1 MRVHS
6 SLSIQTQQILIAVA
20 SKNFFLCLGPTTLF
34 VLKKI
39 RDTRHSIQ
47 KMTTRTIIF
56 FIGLRGNAY
65 TDRWSNVNFIQE
77 NDRIIFLHVMK
88 PSINIS
94 LFEYRSPIILDLH
107 HQKLEVA
114 DLVTPAMSDGSERK
128 FEVCVLETSRDIGEA
143 ILHYLA
149 TELVDEIDYSSTF
162 LVLGRMNG
170 TLDGSPSETSIF
182 SAKKQT
188 LSNYMARFC
197 PISTI
202 VVDMIDYSNLT
213 MLASDSV
220 SSAYLGLSDFAEN
233 VRTVIIVID
242 ISSKESVFE
251 DVSIVEY
258 ALKYILRPTDRVKLI
273 TFFRSMTEFN
283 RKLSDISVC
292 EDKLRG
298 FLIERPK
305 ETVPLTSLILH
316 LATRREHMA
325 TINKERREQI
335 SDAVNQFEADFVIVR
350 ELGDS
355 RERSSLSYFQRIRA
369 SSETVSGCSL
379 AVI

>member
-1 MRVHS
+1 
-6 SLSIQTQQILIAVA
+6 
-20 SKNFFLCLGPTTLF
+20 
-34 VLKKI
+34 
-39 RDTRHSIQ
+39 
-47 KMTTRTIIF
+47 MTTRTIIF
-56 FIGLRGNAY
+56 LIGLRGNVY
-65 TDRWSNVNFIQE
+65 TEAAVRWSNVNFIQE

-188 LSNYMARFC
+188 LSNHMARFC

-258 ALKYILRPTDRVKLI
+258 ALEYILRPTDRVKLI

-292 EDKLRG
+292 
-298 FLIERPK
+298 
-305 ETVPLTSLILH
+305 
-316 LATRREHMA
+316 
-325 TINKERREQI
+325 
-335 SDAVNQFEADFVIVR
+335 
-350 ELGDS
+350 
-355 RERSSLSYFQRIRA
+355 
-369 SSETVSGCSL
+369 
-379 AVI
+379 

>member
-1 MRVHS
+1 
-6 SLSIQTQQILIAVA
+6 
-20 SKNFFLCLGPTTLF
+20 
-34 VLKKI
+34 
-39 RDTRHSIQ
+39 
-47 KMTTRTIIF
+47 MTTRTIIF
-56 FIGLRGNAY
+56 LIGLRGNVY
-65 TDRWSNVNFIQE
+65 TEAAVRWSNVNFIQE

-88 PSINIS
+88 LSINIS

-242 ISSKESVFE
+242 ISLKESVFE

-316 LATRREHMA
+316 LATRREHVA

-350 ELGDS
+350 EPGDS
-355 RERSSLSYFQRIRA
+355 RERSSLSYFQRIRRYWKRSYTYQSVGA
-369 SSETVSGCSL
+369 LNFNAPVCLVRNNNLLRLGRNNNNNNYIDNISKLDNDQRYIS
-379 AVI
+379 

>member
-1 MRVHS
+1 
-6 SLSIQTQQILIAVA
+6 
-20 SKNFFLCLGPTTLF
+20 
-34 VLKKI
+34 
-39 RDTRHSIQ
+39 
-47 KMTTRTIIF
+47 MTTRTIIF
-56 FIGLRGNAY
+56 LIGLRGNVY
-65 TDRWSNVNFIQE
+65 TEAAVRWSNVNFIQE

-88 PSINIS
+88 RSINIS

-143 ILHYLA
+143 ILQYLT

-182 SAKKQT
+182 GAKKQT

-197 PISTI
+197 PTSTI

-355 RERSSLSYFQRIRA
+355 RERSSLSYFQRIRRYWKRSYTYQSMEA
-369 SSETVSGCSL
+369 LNFNAPVCLVRNNNLLRLGRNNNNNNYIDNISKLDNDQRYIS
-379 AVI
+379 

>member
-1 MRVHS
+1 
-6 SLSIQTQQILIAVA
+6 
-20 SKNFFLCLGPTTLF
+20 
-34 VLKKI
+34 
-39 RDTRHSIQ
+39 
-47 KMTTRTIIF
+47 MTTRTIIF
-56 FIGLRGNAY
+56 LIGLRGNVY
-65 TDRWSNVNFIQE
+65 TEAAVRWSNVNFIQE
-77 NDRIIFLHVMK
+77 KDRIIFLHVMK
-88 PSINIS
+88 LSINIS

-350 ELGDS
+350 EPGDS
-355 RERSSLSYFQRIRA
+355 RERSSLSYFQRIRRYWKRSYTHQSVGA
-369 SSETVSGCSL
+369 LNFNAPVCLVRNNNLLRLGRNNNNNNYIDNISKLDNDQRYIS
-379 AVI
+379 

>member
-1 MRVHS
+1 
-6 SLSIQTQQILIAVA
+6 
-20 SKNFFLCLGPTTLF
+20 
-34 VLKKI
+34 
-39 RDTRHSIQ
+39 
-47 KMTTRTIIF
+47 MTTRTIIF
-56 FIGLRGNAY
+56 LIGLRGNVY
-65 TDRWSNVNFIQE
+65 TEAAVRWSNVNFIQE

-258 ALKYILRPTDRVKLI
+258 ALEYILRPTDRVKLI

-316 LATRREHMA
+316 LATRREHVA

-350 ELGDS
+350 EPGDS
-355 RERSSLSYFQRIRA
+355 RERSSLSYFQRIRRYWKRSYTHQSVGA
-369 SSETVSGCSL
+369 LNFNAPVCLVRNNNLLRLGRNNNNNNYIDNISKLDNDQRYIS
-379 AVI
+379 

>member
-1 MRVHS
+1 
-6 SLSIQTQQILIAVA
+6 
-20 SKNFFLCLGPTTLF
+20 
-34 VLKKI
+34 
-39 RDTRHSIQ
+39 
-47 KMTTRTIIF
+47 MTTRTIIF
-56 FIGLRGNAY
+56 LIGLRGNVY
-65 TDRWSNVNFIQE
+65 TEAAVRWSNVNFIQE
-77 NDRIIFLHVMK
+77 KDRIIFLHVMK
-88 PSINIS
+88 LSINIS

-242 ISSKESVFE
+242 ISLKESVFE

-355 RERSSLSYFQRIRA
+355 RERSSLSYFQRIRRYWKRSYTHQSVGA
-369 SSETVSGCSL
+369 LNFNAPVCLVRNNNLLRLGRNNNNNNYIDNISKLDNDQRYIS
-379 AVI
+379 

>member
-1 MRVHS
+1 
-6 SLSIQTQQILIAVA
+6 
-20 SKNFFLCLGPTTLF
+20 
-34 VLKKI
+34 
-39 RDTRHSIQ
+39 
-47 KMTTRTIIF
+47 MTTRTIIF
-56 FIGLRGNAY
+56 LIGLRGNVY
-65 TDRWSNVNFIQE
+65 TEAAVRWSNVNFIQE
-77 NDRIIFLHVMK
+77 KDRIIFLHVMK
-88 PSINIS
+88 LSINIS

-242 ISSKESVFE
+242 ISLKESVFE

-316 LATRREHMA
+316 LATRREHVA

-350 ELGDS
+350 EPGDS
-355 RERSSLSYFQRIRA
+355 RERSSLSYFQRIRRYWKRSYTHQSVGA
-369 SSETVSGCSL
+369 LNFNAPVCLVRNNNLLRLGRNNNNNNYIDNISKLDNDQRYIS
-379 AVI
+379 

>member
-1 MRVHS
+1 
-6 SLSIQTQQILIAVA
+6 
-20 SKNFFLCLGPTTLF
+20 
-34 VLKKI
+34 
-39 RDTRHSIQ
+39 
-47 KMTTRTIIF
+47 MTTRTIIF
-56 FIGLRGNAY
+56 LIGLRGNVY
-65 TDRWSNVNFIQE
+65 TEAAVRWSNVNFIQE
-77 NDRIIFLHVMK
+77 KDRIIFLHVMK
-88 PSINIS
+88 LSINIS

-242 ISSKESVFE
+242 ISLKESVFE

-316 LATRREHMA
+316 LATRREHVA

-350 ELGDS
+350 EPGDS
-355 RERSSLSYFQRIRA
+355 RERSSLSYFQRIRRYWKRSYTYQSMEA
-369 SSETVSGCSL
+369 LNFNAPVCVVRNNNLLRLGRNNNNNNYIDNISKLDNDQRYIS
-379 AVI
+379 

>member
-1 MRVHS
+1 
-6 SLSIQTQQILIAVA
+6 
-20 SKNFFLCLGPTTLF
+20 
-34 VLKKI
+34 
-39 RDTRHSIQ
+39 
-47 KMTTRTIIF
+47 MTTRTIIF
-56 FIGLRGNAY
+56 LIGLRGNVY
-65 TDRWSNVNFIQE
+65 TEAAVRWSNVNFIQE
-77 NDRIIFLHVMK
+77 KDRIIFLHVMK
-88 PSINIS
+88 LSINIS

-242 ISSKESVFE
+242 ISLKESVFE

-316 LATRREHMA
+316 LATRREHVA

-355 RERSSLSYFQRIRA
+355 RERSSLSYFQRIRRYWKRSYTYQSMEA
-369 SSETVSGCSL
+369 LNFNAPVCVVRNNNLLRLGRNNNNNNYIDNISKLDNDQRYIS
-379 AVI
+379 

>member
-1 MRVHS
+1 
-6 SLSIQTQQILIAVA
+6 
-20 SKNFFLCLGPTTLF
+20 
-34 VLKKI
+34 
-39 RDTRHSIQ
+39 
-47 KMTTRTIIF
+47 MTTRTIIF
-56 FIGLRGNAY
+56 LIGLRGNVY
-65 TDRWSNVNFIQE
+65 TEAAVRWSNVNFIQE

-88 PSINIS
+88 TSINIS

-258 ALKYILRPTDRVKLI
+258 ALEYILRPTDRVKLI

-316 LATRREHMA
+316 LATRREHVA

-355 RERSSLSYFQRIRA
+355 RERSSLSYFQRIRRYWKRSYTYQSMEA
-369 SSETVSGCSL
+369 LNFNAPVCVVRNNNLLRLGRNNNNNNYIDNISKLDNDQRYIS
-379 AVI
+379 

>member
-1 MRVHS
+1 
-6 SLSIQTQQILIAVA
+6 
-20 SKNFFLCLGPTTLF
+20 
-34 VLKKI
+34 
-39 RDTRHSIQ
+39 
-47 KMTTRTIIF
+47 MTTRTIIF
-56 FIGLRGNAY
+56 LIGLRGNVY
-65 TDRWSNVNFIQE
+65 TEAAVRWSNVNFIQE

-88 PSINIS
+88 TSINIS

-114 DLVTPAMSDGSERK
+114 DLVTPAMSDGSDRK

-213 MLASDSV
+213 MLAFDSV

-242 ISSKESVFE
+242 ISLKESVFE

-350 ELGDS
+350 EPGDS
-355 RERSSLSYFQRIRA
+355 RERSSLSYFQRIRRYWKRSYTYQSVGA
-369 SSETVSGCSL
+369 LNFNAPVCLVRNNNLLRLGRNNNNNNYIDNISKLDNDQRYIS
-379 AVI
+379 

>member
-1 MRVHS
+1 
-6 SLSIQTQQILIAVA
+6 
-20 SKNFFLCLGPTTLF
+20 
-34 VLKKI
+34 
-39 RDTRHSIQ
+39 
-47 KMTTRTIIF
+47 MTTRTIIF
-56 FIGLRGNAY
+56 LIGLRGNVY
-65 TDRWSNVNFIQE
+65 TEAAVRWSNVNFIQE
-77 NDRIIFLHVMK
+77 KDRIIFLHVMK
-88 PSINIS
+88 LSINIS

-258 ALKYILRPTDRVKLI
+258 ALEYILRPTDRVKLI

-316 LATRREHMA
+316 LATRREHVA

-355 RERSSLSYFQRIRA
+355 RERSSLSYFQRIRRYWKRSYTYQSMEA
-369 SSETVSGCSL
+369 LNFNAPVCLVRNNNLLRLGRNNNNNNYIDNISKLDNDQRYIS
-379 AVI
+379 

>member
-1 MRVHS
+1 
-6 SLSIQTQQILIAVA
+6 
-20 SKNFFLCLGPTTLF
+20 
-34 VLKKI
+34 
-39 RDTRHSIQ
+39 
-47 KMTTRTIIF
+47 MTTRTIIF
-56 FIGLRGNAY
+56 LIGLRGNVY
-65 TDRWSNVNFIQE
+65 TEAAVRWSNVNFIQE

-88 PSINIS
+88 TSINIS

-258 ALKYILRPTDRVKLI
+258 ALEYILRPTDRVKLI

-316 LATRREHMA
+316 LATRREHVA

-355 RERSSLSYFQRIRA
+355 RERSSLSYFQRIRRYWKRSYTYQSVGA
-369 SSETVSGCSL
+369 LNFNAPVCLVRNNNLLRLGRNNNNNNYIDNISKLDNDQRYIS
-379 AVI
+379 

>member
-1 MRVHS
+1 
-6 SLSIQTQQILIAVA
+6 
-20 SKNFFLCLGPTTLF
+20 
-34 VLKKI
+34 
-39 RDTRHSIQ
+39 
-47 KMTTRTIIF
+47 MTTRTIIF
-56 FIGLRGNAY
+56 LIGLRGNVY
-65 TDRWSNVNFIQE
+65 TEAAVRWSNVNFIQE

-88 PSINIS
+88 TSINIS

-355 RERSSLSYFQRIRA
+355 RERSSLSYFQRIRRYWKRSYTYQSMEA
-369 SSETVSGCSL
+369 LNFNAPVCVVRNNNLLRLGRNNNNNNYIDNISKLDNDQRYIS
-379 AVI
+379 

>member
-1 MRVHS
+1 
-6 SLSIQTQQILIAVA
+6 
-20 SKNFFLCLGPTTLF
+20 
-34 VLKKI
+34 
-39 RDTRHSIQ
+39 
-47 KMTTRTIIF
+47 
-56 FIGLRGNAY
+56 
-65 TDRWSNVNFIQE
+65 
-77 NDRIIFLHVMK
+77 
-88 PSINIS
+88 
-94 LFEYRSPIILDLH
+94 
-107 HQKLEVA
+107 
-114 DLVTPAMSDGSERK
+114 
-128 FEVCVLETSRDIGEA
+128 
-143 ILHYLA
+143 
-149 TELVDEIDYSSTF
+149 
-162 LVLGRMNG
+162 MNG

-258 ALKYILRPTDRVKLI
+258 ALEYILRPTDRVKLI

-298 FLIERPK
+298 FLNERPK

-355 RERSSLSYFQRIRA
+355 RERSSLSYFQRIRRYWKRSYTYQSVGA
-369 SSETVSGCSL
+369 LNFNAPVCLVRNNNLLRLGRNNNNNNYIDNISKLDNDQRYIS
-379 AVI
+379 

>member
-1 MRVHS
+1 
-6 SLSIQTQQILIAVA
+6 
-20 SKNFFLCLGPTTLF
+20 
-34 VLKKI
+34 
-39 RDTRHSIQ
+39 
-47 KMTTRTIIF
+47 MTTRTIIF
-56 FIGLRGNAY
+56 LIGLRGNVY
-65 TDRWSNVNFIQE
+65 TEAAVRWSNVNFIQE
-77 NDRIIFLHVMK
+77 KDRIIFLHVMK
-88 PSINIS
+88 TSINIS

-114 DLVTPAMSDGSERK
+114 DLVTPAMSDGSDRK

-242 ISSKESVFE
+242 ISLKESVFE

-355 RERSSLSYFQRIRA
+355 RERSSLSYFQRIRRYWKRSYTYQSVGA
-369 SSETVSGCSL
+369 LNFNAPVCLVRNNNLLRLGRNNNNNNYIDNISKLDNDQRYIS
-379 AVI
+379 

>member
-1 MRVHS
+1 
-6 SLSIQTQQILIAVA
+6 
-20 SKNFFLCLGPTTLF
+20 
-34 VLKKI
+34 
-39 RDTRHSIQ
+39 
-47 KMTTRTIIF
+47 MTTRTIIF
-56 FIGLRGNAY
+56 LIGLRGNVY
-65 TDRWSNVNFIQE
+65 TEAAVRWSNVNFIQE
-77 NDRIIFLHVMK
+77 KDRIIFLHVMK
-88 PSINIS
+88 LSINIS

-258 ALKYILRPTDRVKLI
+258 ALEYILRPTDRVKLI

-316 LATRREHMA
+316 LATRREHVA

-350 ELGDS
+350 EPGDS
-355 RERSSLSYFQRIRA
+355 RERSSLSYFQRIRRYWKRSYTHQSVGA
-369 SSETVSGCSL
+369 LNFNAPVCLVRNNNLLRLGRNNNNNNYIDNISKLDNDQRYIS
-379 AVI
+379 

>member
-1 MRVHS
+1 
-6 SLSIQTQQILIAVA
+6 
-20 SKNFFLCLGPTTLF
+20 
-34 VLKKI
+34 
-39 RDTRHSIQ
+39 
-47 KMTTRTIIF
+47 MTTRTIIF
-56 FIGLRGNAY
+56 LIGLRGNVY
-65 TDRWSNVNFIQE
+65 TEAAVRWSNVNFIQE
-77 NDRIIFLHVMK
+77 NDRIIFLRVMK
-88 PSINIS
+88 TSINIS

-114 DLVTPAMSDGSERK
+114 DLVTPAMSDGSDRK

-316 LATRREHMA
+316 LATRREHVA

-355 RERSSLSYFQRIRA
+355 RERSSLSYFQRIRRYWKRSYTYQSVGA
-369 SSETVSGCSL
+369 LNFNAPVCLVRNNNLLRLGRNNNNNNYIDNISKLDNDQRYIS
-379 AVI
+379 

>member
-1 MRVHS
+1 
-6 SLSIQTQQILIAVA
+6 
-20 SKNFFLCLGPTTLF
+20 
-34 VLKKI
+34 
-39 RDTRHSIQ
+39 
-47 KMTTRTIIF
+47 MTTRTIIF
-56 FIGLRGNAY
+56 LIGLRGNVY
-65 TDRWSNVNFIQE
+65 TEAAVRWSNVNFIQE

-88 PSINIS
+88 RSINIS

-202 VVDMIDYSNLT
+202 VVDMIDYSNLA

-355 RERSSLSYFQRIRA
+355 RERSSLSYFQRIRRYWKRSYTYQSMEA
-369 SSETVSGCSL
+369 LNFNAPVCLVRNNNLLRLGRNNNNNNYIDNISKLDNDQRYIS
-379 AVI
+379 

>member
-1 MRVHS
+1 
-6 SLSIQTQQILIAVA
+6 
-20 SKNFFLCLGPTTLF
+20 
-34 VLKKI
+34 
-39 RDTRHSIQ
+39 
-47 KMTTRTIIF
+47 MTTRTIIF
-56 FIGLRGNAY
+56 LIGLRGNVY
-65 TDRWSNVNFIQE
+65 TEAAVRWSNVNFIQE
-77 NDRIIFLHVMK
+77 KDRIIFLHVMK
-88 PSINIS
+88 LSINIS

-258 ALKYILRPTDRVKLI
+258 ALEYILRPTDRVKLI

-355 RERSSLSYFQRIRA
+355 RERSSLSYFQRIRRYWKRSYTYQSVGA
-369 SSETVSGCSL
+369 LNFNAPVCLVRNNNLLRLGRNNNNNNYIDNISKLDNDQRYIS
-379 AVI
+379 

>member
-1 MRVHS
+1 
-6 SLSIQTQQILIAVA
+6 
-20 SKNFFLCLGPTTLF
+20 
-34 VLKKI
+34 
-39 RDTRHSIQ
+39 
-47 KMTTRTIIF
+47 MTTRTIIF
-56 FIGLRGNAY
+56 LIGLRGNVY
-65 TDRWSNVNFIQE
+65 TEAAVRWSNVNFIQE
-77 NDRIIFLHVMK
+77 KDRIIFLHVMK
-88 PSINIS
+88 LSINIS

-258 ALKYILRPTDRVKLI
+258 ALEYILRPTDRVKLI

-350 ELGDS
+350 EPGDS
-355 RERSSLSYFQRIRA
+355 RERSSLSYFQRIRRYWKRSYTYQSVGA
-369 SSETVSGCSL
+369 LNFNAPVCLVRNNNLLRLGRNNNNNNYIDNISKLDNDQRYIS
-379 AVI
+379 

>member
-1 MRVHS
+1 
-6 SLSIQTQQILIAVA
+6 
-20 SKNFFLCLGPTTLF
+20 
-34 VLKKI
+34 
-39 RDTRHSIQ
+39 
-47 KMTTRTIIF
+47 MTTRTIIF
-56 FIGLRGNAY
+56 LIGLRGNVY
-65 TDRWSNVNFIQE
+65 TEAAVRWSNVNFIQE

-88 PSINIS
+88 TSINIS

-316 LATRREHMA
+316 LATRREHVA

-350 ELGDS
+350 EPGDS
-355 RERSSLSYFQRIRA
+355 RERSSLSYFQRIRRYWKRSYTYQSVGA
-369 SSETVSGCSL
+369 LNFNAPVCLVRNNNLLRLGRNNNNNNYIDNISKLDNDQRYIS
-379 AVI
+379 

>member
-1 MRVHS
+1 M
-6 SLSIQTQQILIAVA
+6 
-20 SKNFFLCLGPTTLF
+20 
-34 VLKKI
+34 
-39 RDTRHSIQ
+39 
-47 KMTTRTIIF
+47 RTIIF
-56 FIGLRGNAY
+56 LIGLRGNVY
-65 TDRWSNVNFIQE
+65 TEAAVRWSNVNFIQE

-88 PSINIS
+88 RSINIS

-114 DLVTPAMSDGSERK
+114 DLVTPAMSDGSERE

-143 ILHYLA
+143 IFHYLA

-162 LVLGRMNG
+162 LVLGRISG

-182 SAKKQT
+182 GAKKQT

-197 PISTI
+197 PTSTI

-242 ISSKESVFE
+242 ISSKESVFDE
-251 DVSIVEY
+251 ISIVED
-258 ALKYILRPTDRVKLI
+258 ALKYVLRPTDRVKLI

-355 RERSSLSYFQRIRA
+355 RERSSLSYFQRIRRYWKRSYTYQSMEA
-369 SSETVSGCSL
+369 LNFNAPVCLVRNNNLLRLGRNNNNNNYIDNISKLDNDQRYIS
-379 AVI
+379 

>member
-1 MRVHS
+1 
-6 SLSIQTQQILIAVA
+6 
-20 SKNFFLCLGPTTLF
+20 
-34 VLKKI
+34 
-39 RDTRHSIQ
+39 
-47 KMTTRTIIF
+47 MTTRTIIF
-56 FIGLRGNAY
+56 LIGLRGNVY
-65 TDRWSNVNFIQE
+65 TEAAVRWSNVNFIQE

-88 PSINIS
+88 TSINIS

-258 ALKYILRPTDRVKLI
+258 ALEYILRPTDRVKLI

-355 RERSSLSYFQRIRA
+355 RERSSLSYFQRIRRYWKRSYTYQSVGA
-369 SSETVSGCSL
+369 LNFNAPVCLVRNNNLLRLGRNNNNNNYIDNISKLDNDQRYIS
-379 AVI
+379 

>member
-1 MRVHS
+1 
-6 SLSIQTQQILIAVA
+6 
-20 SKNFFLCLGPTTLF
+20 
-34 VLKKI
+34 
-39 RDTRHSIQ
+39 
-47 KMTTRTIIF
+47 MTTRTIIF
-56 FIGLRGNAY
+56 LIGLRGNVY
-65 TDRWSNVNFIQE
+65 TEAAVRWSNVNFIQE
-77 NDRIIFLHVMK
+77 KDRIIFLHVMK
-88 PSINIS
+88 LSINIS

-242 ISSKESVFE
+242 ISLKESVFE

-316 LATRREHMA
+316 LATRREHVA

-350 ELGDS
+350 EPGDS
-355 RERSSLSYFQRIRA
+355 RERSSLSYFQRIRRYWKRSYTYQSVGA
-369 SSETVSGCSL
+369 LNFNAPVCLVRNNNLLRLGRNNNNNNYIDNISKLDNDQRYIS
-379 AVI
+379 

>member
-1 MRVHS
+1 
-6 SLSIQTQQILIAVA
+6 
-20 SKNFFLCLGPTTLF
+20 
-34 VLKKI
+34 
-39 RDTRHSIQ
+39 
-47 KMTTRTIIF
+47 MTTRTIIF
-56 FIGLRGNAY
+56 LIGLRGNVY
-65 TDRWSNVNFIQE
+65 TEAAVRWSNVNFIQE

-88 PSINIS
+88 TSINIS

-298 FLIERPK
+298 FLNERPK

-355 RERSSLSYFQRIRA
+355 RERSSLSYFQRIRRYWKRSYTYQSMEA
-369 SSETVSGCSL
+369 LNFNAPVCLVRNNNLLRLGRNNNNNNYIDNISKLDNDQRYIS
-379 AVI
+379 

>member
-1 MRVHS
+1 
-6 SLSIQTQQILIAVA
+6 
-20 SKNFFLCLGPTTLF
+20 
-34 VLKKI
+34 
-39 RDTRHSIQ
+39 
-47 KMTTRTIIF
+47 MTTRTIIF
-56 FIGLRGNAY
+56 LIGLRGNVY
-65 TDRWSNVNFIQE
+65 TEAAVRWSNVNFIQE
-77 NDRIIFLHVMK
+77 KDRIIFLHVMK
-88 PSINIS
+88 LSINIS

-258 ALKYILRPTDRVKLI
+258 ALEYILRPTDRVKLI

-316 LATRREHMA
+316 LATRREHVA

-355 RERSSLSYFQRIRA
+355 RERSSLSYFQRIRRYWKRSYTYQSVGA
-369 SSETVSGCSL
+369 LNFNAPVCLVRNNNLLRLGRNNNNNNYIDNISKLDNDQRYIS
-379 AVI
+379 

>member
-1 MRVHS
+1 
-6 SLSIQTQQILIAVA
+6 
-20 SKNFFLCLGPTTLF
+20 
-34 VLKKI
+34 
-39 RDTRHSIQ
+39 
-47 KMTTRTIIF
+47 MTTRTIIF
-56 FIGLRGNAY
+56 LIGLPGNVY
-65 TDRWSNVNFIQE
+65 TEAAVRWSNVNFIQE

-88 PSINIS
+88 RSINIS

-143 ILHYLA
+143 ILQYLT

-170 TLDGSPSETSIF
+170 TLGGSPSETSIF
-182 SAKKQT
+182 GAKKQT

-202 VVDMIDYSNLT
+202 AVDMIEYSNLT
-213 MLASDSV
+213 MVASDSV

-242 ISSKESVFE
+242 ISSKESVFDE
-251 DVSIVEY
+251 ISIVEY

-355 RERSSLSYFQRIRA
+355 RERSSLSYFQRIRRYWKRSYTYQSMEA
-369 SSETVSGCSL
+369 LNFNAPVCLVRNNNLLRLGRNNNNNNYIDNISKLDNDQRYIS
-379 AVI
+379 

>member
-1 MRVHS
+1 
-6 SLSIQTQQILIAVA
+6 
-20 SKNFFLCLGPTTLF
+20 
-34 VLKKI
+34 
-39 RDTRHSIQ
+39 
-47 KMTTRTIIF
+47 MTTRTIIF
-56 FIGLRGNAY
+56 LIGLRGNVY
-65 TDRWSNVNFIQE
+65 TEAAVRWSNVNFIQE
-77 NDRIIFLHVMK
+77 KDRIIFLHVMK
-88 PSINIS
+88 LSINIS

-316 LATRREHMA
+316 LATRREHVA

-355 RERSSLSYFQRIRA
+355 RERSSLSYFQRIRRYWKRSYTYQSVGA
-369 SSETVSGCSL
+369 LNFNAPVCLVRNNNLLRLGRNNNNNNYIDNISKLDNDQRYIS
-379 AVI
+379 

>member
-1 MRVHS
+1 
-6 SLSIQTQQILIAVA
+6 
-20 SKNFFLCLGPTTLF
+20 
-34 VLKKI
+34 
-39 RDTRHSIQ
+39 
-47 KMTTRTIIF
+47 MTTRTIIF
-56 FIGLRGNAY
+56 LIGLRGNVY
-65 TDRWSNVNFIQE
+65 TEAAVRWSNVNFIQE

-88 PSINIS
+88 TSINIS

-258 ALKYILRPTDRVKLI
+258 ALEYILRPTDRVKLI

-355 RERSSLSYFQRIRA
+355 RERSSLSYFQRIRRYWKRSYTYQSMEA
-369 SSETVSGCSL
+369 LNFNAPVCLVRNNNLLRLGRNNNNNNYIDNISKLDNDQRYIS
-379 AVI
+379 

>member
-1 MRVHS
+1 
-6 SLSIQTQQILIAVA
+6 
-20 SKNFFLCLGPTTLF
+20 
-34 VLKKI
+34 
-39 RDTRHSIQ
+39 
-47 KMTTRTIIF
+47 MTTRTIIF
-56 FIGLRGNAY
+56 LIGLPGNVY
-65 TDRWSNVNFIQE
+65 TEAAVRWSNVNFIQE

-88 PSINIS
+88 RSINIS

-128 FEVCVLETSRDIGEA
+128 FEVRVLETSRDIGEA
-143 ILHYLA
+143 IFHYLA

-170 TLDGSPSETSIF
+170 TLGGSPSETSIF
-182 SAKKQT
+182 GAKKQT

-197 PISTI
+197 PTSTI

-242 ISSKESVFE
+242 ISSKESVFDE
-251 DVSIVEY
+251 ISIVEY

-355 RERSSLSYFQRIRA
+355 RERSSLSYFQRIRRYWKRSYTYQSMEA
-369 SSETVSGCSL
+369 LNFNAPVCLVRNNNLLRLGRNNNNNNYIDNISKLDNDQRYIS
-379 AVI
+379 

>member
-1 MRVHS
+1 
-6 SLSIQTQQILIAVA
+6 
-20 SKNFFLCLGPTTLF
+20 
-34 VLKKI
+34 
-39 RDTRHSIQ
+39 
-47 KMTTRTIIF
+47 MTTRTIIF
-56 FIGLRGNAY
+56 LIGLRGNVY
-65 TDRWSNVNFIQE
+65 TEAAVRWSNVNFIQE
-77 NDRIIFLHVMK
+77 KDRIIFLHVMK
-88 PSINIS
+88 LSINIS

-114 DLVTPAMSDGSERK
+114 DLVTPAMSDGSDRK

-350 ELGDS
+350 EPGDS
-355 RERSSLSYFQRIRA
+355 RERSSLSYFQRIRRYWKRSYTHQSVGA
-369 SSETVSGCSL
+369 LNFNAPVCLVRNNNLLRLGRNNNNNNYIDNISKLDNDQRYIS
-379 AVI
+379 

>member
-1 MRVHS
+1 
-6 SLSIQTQQILIAVA
+6 
-20 SKNFFLCLGPTTLF
+20 
-34 VLKKI
+34 
-39 RDTRHSIQ
+39 
-47 KMTTRTIIF
+47 MTTRTIIF
-56 FIGLRGNAY
+56 IIGLPGNVY
-65 TDRWSNVNFIQE
+65 TEAAVRWSNVNFIQE

-88 PSINIS
+88 RSINIS

-143 ILHYLA
+143 ILQYLT

-170 TLDGSPSETSIF
+170 TLGGSPSETSIF
-182 SAKKQT
+182 GAKKQT

-202 VVDMIDYSNLT
+202 AVDMIEYSNLT
-213 MLASDSV
+213 MVASDSV

-242 ISSKESVFE
+242 ISSKESVFDE
-251 DVSIVEY
+251 ISIVEY

-355 RERSSLSYFQRIRA
+355 RERSSLSYFQRIRRYWKRSYTYQSMEA
-369 SSETVSGCSL
+369 LNFNAPVCLVRNNNLLRLGRNNNNNNYIDNISKLDNDQRYIS
-379 AVI
+379 

>member
-1 MRVHS
+1 
-6 SLSIQTQQILIAVA
+6 
-20 SKNFFLCLGPTTLF
+20 
-34 VLKKI
+34 
-39 RDTRHSIQ
+39 
-47 KMTTRTIIF
+47 MTTRTIIF
-56 FIGLRGNAY
+56 LIGLRGNVY
-65 TDRWSNVNFIQE
+65 TEAAVRWSNVNFIQE

-88 PSINIS
+88 TSINIS

-258 ALKYILRPTDRVKLI
+258 ALEYILRPTDRVKLI

-350 ELGDS
+350 EPGDS
-355 RERSSLSYFQRIRA
+355 RERSSLSYFQRIRRYWKRSYTYQSVGA
-369 SSETVSGCSL
+369 LNFNAPVCLVRNNNLLRLGRNNNNNNYIDNISKLDNDQRYIS
-379 AVI
+379 

>member
-1 MRVHS
+1 
-6 SLSIQTQQILIAVA
+6 
-20 SKNFFLCLGPTTLF
+20 
-34 VLKKI
+34 
-39 RDTRHSIQ
+39 
-47 KMTTRTIIF
+47 MTTRTIIF
-56 FIGLRGNAY
+56 LIGLRGNVY
-65 TDRWSNVNFIQE
+65 TEAAVRWSNVNFIQE
-77 NDRIIFLHVMK
+77 KDRIIFLHVMK
-88 PSINIS
+88 LSINIS

-355 RERSSLSYFQRIRA
+355 RERSSLSYFQRIRRYWKRSYTYQSMEA
-369 SSETVSGCSL
+369 LNFNAPVCLVRNNNLLRLGRNNNNNNYIDNISKLDNDQRYIS
-379 AVI
+379 

>member
-1 MRVHS
+1 
-6 SLSIQTQQILIAVA
+6 
-20 SKNFFLCLGPTTLF
+20 
-34 VLKKI
+34 
-39 RDTRHSIQ
+39 
-47 KMTTRTIIF
+47 MTTRTIIF
-56 FIGLRGNAY
+56 LIGLRGNVY
-65 TDRWSNVNFIQE
+65 TEAAVRWSNVNFIQE
-77 NDRIIFLHVMK
+77 KDRIIFLHVMK
-88 PSINIS
+88 LSINIS

-242 ISSKESVFE
+242 ISLKESVFE

-350 ELGDS
+350 EPGDS
-355 RERSSLSYFQRIRA
+355 RERSSLSYFQRIRRYWKRSYTYQSMEA
-369 SSETVSGCSL
+369 LNFNAPVCVVRNNNLLRLGRNNNNNNYIDNISKLDNDQRYIS
-379 AVI
+379 

>member
-1 MRVHS
+1 
-6 SLSIQTQQILIAVA
+6 
-20 SKNFFLCLGPTTLF
+20 
-34 VLKKI
+34 
-39 RDTRHSIQ
+39 
-47 KMTTRTIIF
+47 MTTRTIIF
-56 FIGLRGNAY
+56 LIGLRGNVY
-65 TDRWSNVNFIQE
+65 TEAAVRWSNVNFIQE
-77 NDRIIFLHVMK
+77 KDRIIFLHVMK
-88 PSINIS
+88 LSINIS

-350 ELGDS
+350 EPGDS
-355 RERSSLSYFQRIRA
+355 RERSSLSYFQRIRRYWKRSYTYQSMEA
-369 SSETVSGCSL
+369 LNFNAPVCVVRNNNLLRLGRNNNNNNYIDNISKLDNDQRYIS
-379 AVI
+379 

>member
-1 MRVHS
+1 
-6 SLSIQTQQILIAVA
+6 
-20 SKNFFLCLGPTTLF
+20 
-34 VLKKI
+34 
-39 RDTRHSIQ
+39 
-47 KMTTRTIIF
+47 MTTRTIIF
-56 FIGLRGNAY
+56 LIGLRGNVY
-65 TDRWSNVNFIQE
+65 TEAAVRWSNVNFIQE
-77 NDRIIFLHVMK
+77 KDRIIFLHVMK
-88 PSINIS
+88 LSINIS

-242 ISSKESVFE
+242 ISLKESVFE

-355 RERSSLSYFQRIRA
+355 RERSSLSYFQRIRRYWKRSYTYQSMEA
-369 SSETVSGCSL
+369 LNFNAPVCVVRNNNLLRLGRNNNNNNYIDNISKLDNDQRYIS
-379 AVI
+379 